1 MTVRNIP
8 IEWIVPADLRTEYA
22 TNVLAQHGEH
32 EFFLL
37 FFQAQPPIILGEKEE
52 RQQRLNEL
60 TKIPARCIAKI
71 IVSPDRVEEI
81 IKLLQSQLETYQSSF
96 KKGAN
101 KEK

>member
-1 MTVRNIP
+1 MAARNIP
-8 IEWIVPADLRTEYA
+8 IDWIVPPDLQAEYA

-52 RQQRLNEL
+52 RQKQVNEL
-60 TKIPARCIAKI
+60 RQIPAKCIAKI
-71 IVSPDRVEEI
+71 IISPERVEEV
-81 IKLLQSQLETYQSSF
+81 IKLLQSQLDNYQATF

-101 KEK
+101 KET